1 MTSAKSTVL
10 FVDDDPRSGEL
21 FARFARRE
29 PFAVEVFRDPRQTL
43 ARLGQDPAPALVISD
58 LKMPGMSGI
67 ELLQAVRARHPR
79 LPFILITGYSTMD
92 DAIEALRLGATDFI
106 KKPFEMDELLELT
119 REQLDRSPRRSGPTR
134 RYGGMLGDSAAIRAV
149 YKVIEKIHDVRVNV
163 MIEGE
168 SGTGKELAARAVHEL
183 SDFADKPFVVI
194 DCGAITGSLL
204 ESELFGHE
212 KGAFTGAHQ
221 TKRGLLEMASGGT
234 LFLDEIGNISD
245 AMQTKLLRVVQEQQV
260 TRVGGVQPIDID
272 VRFVVASNRD
282 LAQMVE
288 DGQFRHDL
296 YHRLNVVKL
305 CMPPLRERREDIP
318 DLVRHFVREFAERYH
333 RDVDGFDEA
342 SMALLMAYDWPGNV
356 RELKNLIERHVAL
369 AEQPVLHIERMPGG
383 AALRPLAESTPR
395 PAAASLAAQRVHA
408 TPDALAGARGAE
420 LPEEMPID
428 ADHPTLEELE
438 RRYIL
443 KTLRRLGGNREQ
455 TARALGI
462 NKSTL
467 WRKLQTFGEG

>member
-1 MTSAKSTVL
+1 MTASKPTVL
-10 FVDDDPRSGEL
+10 FVDDDPHSGKL

-29 PFAVEVFRDPRQTL
+29 AFAVEVFRDPRQAL
-43 ARLGQDPAPALVISD
+43 ARLNQNPTPALIISD
-58 LKMPGMSGI
+58 LKMPGMNGI
-67 ELLQAVRARHPR
+67 ELLQAVRARHLR
-79 LPFILITGYSTMD
+79 LPFILITGYSTID

-119 REQLDRSPRRSGPTR
+119 REQLDRSPRKSGPAR
-134 RYGGMLGDSAAIRAV
+134 RYGGMLGDSPAIRAV

-288 DGQFRHDL
+288 EGRFRHDL

-305 CMPPLRERREDIP
+305 RMPPLRERREDIP

-342 SMALLMAYDWPGNV
+342 SMDKLIAYDWPGNV

-369 AEQPVLHIERMPGG
+369 AEQPVLHIDRMPGD
-383 AALRPLAESTPR
+383 AVLRPRAESAPR
-395 PAAASLAAQRVHA
+395 PTAASLATQRVHV
-408 TPDALAGARGAE
+408 TPDALAGARGTEPPDEA
-420 LPEEMPID
+420 PID

-443 KTLRRLGGNREQ
+443 KTLRRLDGNREQ